1 MSRDSTNPT
10 VIAFGTYED
19 YRREMIHYEDNPYDA
34 AVRNTTQGVAVG
46 DAVLAEWSA
55 RLAREL
61 LQEGHESTKKGTKE

>member
-10 VIAFGTYED
+10 LIAFGSYES
-19 YRREMIHYEDNPYDA
+19 YRHEMVHCEDNPYA
-34 AVRNTTQGVAVG
+34 AAIRNATQGVAVG

-61 LQEGHESTKKGTKE
+61 LQEGHESTKKGINE